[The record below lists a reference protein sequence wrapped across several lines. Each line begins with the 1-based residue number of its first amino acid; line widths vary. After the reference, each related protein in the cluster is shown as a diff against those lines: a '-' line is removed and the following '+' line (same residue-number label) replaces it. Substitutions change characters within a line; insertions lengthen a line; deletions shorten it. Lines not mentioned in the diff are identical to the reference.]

1 MRRAESS
8 ATPWGYWCWLRYQ
21 TRNGKRTSSGASVA
35 WTGDLDWPMVA
46 LLRLLAEVVGP
57 VRRQVRQRVGRL
69 PAVAVFKVDVR
80 AGRVARRSFIADQ
93 LALVHAIAGLHLEA
107 EQVSIEGE
115 EVVAVRH
122 DDVVPVADQL
132 PVEDAGVGGH
142 HDSVIGR
149 QDWAALLVGDV
160 HAGMEVRVPEGRWF
174 EHLAARPEEQCD
186 GALLQG
192 PDQRI
197 FRRVTGTRI
206 RQGEEVVLHPEL
218 RLLPGGLFC
227 FGDELVLAGDFHVGD
242 ALREGRRLPVDGN
255 QLVLHLADAL
265 AQPPFQVLLMSLLL
279 QQRRL
284 LTQEVGTV
292 LISLLF
298 LAAHQLLLGMQLG
311 IDFAD
316 VLDEL
321 AGQVAEVLDSHRPV

>member
-21 TRNGKRTSSGASVA
+21 TRNGRRTSSGASVA

-69 PAVAVFKVDVR
+69 PAVAVLKVDVR
-80 AGRVARRSFIADQ
+80 AGRVARRSFISDQ
-93 LALVHAIAGLHLEA
+93 LALVHAIAGLHLKA
-107 EQVSIEGE
+107 EQMPIEGE

-132 PVEDAGVGGH
+132 PVENAGVGGH

-192 PDQRI
+192 PDQRV
-197 FRRVTGTRI
+197 FRRVTGTCI
-206 RQGEEVVLHPEL
+206 RHGEEVVLQLEL
-218 RLLPGGLFC
+218 R
-227 FGDELVLAGDFHVGD
+227 VLAGGVYCVGD
-242 ALREGRRLPVDGN
+242 WLIPQVHIC
-255 QLVLHLADAL
+255 VCDAL
-265 AQPPFQVLLMSLLL
+265 
-279 QQRRL
+279 
-284 LTQEVGTV
+284 
-292 LISLLF
+292 
-298 LAAHQLLLGMQLG
+298 
-311 IDFAD
+311 
-316 VLDEL
+316 
-321 AGQVAEVLDSHRPV
+321 